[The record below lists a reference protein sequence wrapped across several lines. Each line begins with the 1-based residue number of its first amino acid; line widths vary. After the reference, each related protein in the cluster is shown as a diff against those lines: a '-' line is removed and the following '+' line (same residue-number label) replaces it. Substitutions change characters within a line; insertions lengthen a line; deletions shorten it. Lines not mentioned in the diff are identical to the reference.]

1 MPGGGGAEVAGAVQV
16 DVTFLACLCWFE
28 DPYRVGPD
36 IPAVPPAVVAPDPVA
51 IVLSR
56 TLLTREFTWRSQ
68 LLQPVP
74 ADSRVLLARLRSAR
88 SGVSAGKG

>member
-1 MPGGGGAEVAGAVQV
+1 LRTLIARGLIFQL
-16 DVTFLACLCWFE
+16 F
-28 DPYRVGPD
+28 RR
-36 IPAVPPAVVAPDPVA
+36 AVVAPDPVA

-88 SGVSAGKG
+88 SCVSAGKG